1 MSQVCCLS
9 GLENYGRGVCPTQI
23 DTPVGIIAVNQFD
36 SANAVN
42 QIDLTAAFTSST
54 LTGLITNADPTKRWV
69 KLPRFYGVTLPIA
82 DTVFD
87 EAADG
92 TKSFVRDGIWS
103 FMGEVRDK
111 DAVAAVLGKMKA
123 MRCSNWAGFVV
134 TKSNQLV
141 GIRKAGATTMQPLAV
156 NGGSLDPKMM
166 MRDDANTNKIMF
178 GFDFDNLVKQE
189 QLYVLDG
196 NDLGVDFLGMR
207 QLTDVNIVQTSTA
220 ITATTIEVD
229 LRTDFANGLLP
240 NNDVVGLL
248 AASFVLKNLTTA
260 ATVTITSVAENVT
273 IDGRYLVTFPAQTAT
288 NRLELS
294 LALSSFYNGKLEF
307 TAV

>member
-92 TKSFVRDGIWS
+92 TKSFVREGIWS

-123 MRCSNWAGFVV
+123 LRCSSWAGFVV

-141 GIRKAGATTMQPLAV
+141 GVRSTGSDYLKPLAV

-189 QLYVLDG
+189 DLYVLDG

-207 QLTDVNIVQTSTA
+207 QLTDVNIVESA
-220 ITATTIEVD
+220 APTATTIEVD

-260 ATVTITSVAENVT
+260 ATVTITTVVEDVT
-273 IDGRYLVTFPAQTAT
+273 VDGRYLVTFPAQTAGDVM
-288 NRLELS
+288 ELS
-294 LALSSFYNGKLEF
+294 LALSSYYNGKLEF
-307 TAV
+307 TAA

>member
-23 DTPVGIIAVNQFD
+23 DTPVGIIAVSEFKASGARNTVNLSLPFD
-36 SANAVN
+36 QATLDALVVN
-42 QIDLTAAFTSST
+42 T
-54 LTGLITNADPTKRWV
+54 DPTSRWV

-92 TKSFVRDGIWS
+92 TKSFVREGIWS

-111 DAVAAVLGKMKA
+111 DAVAAVLKKMKA
-123 MRCSNWAGFVV
+123 LRCANWAAFIV

-141 GIRKAGATTMQPLAV
+141 GVRVQGTMRPLKI

-189 QLYVLDG
+189 DLYVLDG

-207 QLTDVNIVQTSTA
+207 QLTDVNIEETSTP
-220 ITATTIEVD
+220 ITSTTIEVD
-229 LRTDFANGLLP
+229 LKTDFANGLIP

-248 AASFVLKNLTTA
+248 AAAFVLKNLTTA
-260 ATVTITSVAENVT
+260 ATVTITTVVEDVT
-273 IDGRYLVTFPAQTAT
+273 VDGRYVVTFPAQTAGDIM
-288 NRLELS
+288 ELS
-294 LALSSFYNGKLEF
+294 MNLSSFYNGKLEF